1 MVRSESFGLVMG
13 REGSVSVSDWRLM
26 KSLVGKVCRI
36 RVGLIWESKM
46 G

>member
-1 MVRSESFGLVMG
+1 MVMSESFGLVMG
-13 REGSVSVSDWRLM
+13 REGFVSVSDWRLM

-36 RVGLIWESKM
+36 RVGFIWESGM